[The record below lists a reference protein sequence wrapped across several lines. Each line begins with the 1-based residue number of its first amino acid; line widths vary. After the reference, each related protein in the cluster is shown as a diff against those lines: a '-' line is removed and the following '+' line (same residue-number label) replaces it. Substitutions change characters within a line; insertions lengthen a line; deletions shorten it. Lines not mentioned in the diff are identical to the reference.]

1 MAEFSELPEL
11 ETIHST
17 DSESEPTETY
27 NDSSEIPASESSAT
41 SQVKNFL
48 NQFQS
53 RRWSELVWK
62 QKNSSQST

>member
-41 SQVKNFL
+41 SQVKNFF

-53 RRWSELVWK
+53 RR
-62 QKNSSQST
+62 

>member
-17 DSESEPTETY
+17 DSESEPTEY
-27 NDSSEIPASESSAT
+27 SSEIPASESSAT